1 MRTASR
7 VWPMAAV
14 VILLAACH
22 ASSSVEALPEAPI
35 APSPTVD
42 PSAWLGEVTRSCA
55 RAASCAHTHDAPR
68 FGDPSACVDWWL
80 THLPGDRDAL
90 HTCLLAAR
98 TCDEGDACTHDLGHP
113 RAATFCAARRG
124 LMS

>member
-1 MRTASR
+1 MRAASR

-35 APSPTVD
+35 SPSLTVD

-55 RAASCAHTHDAPR
+55 LAASCAHNHDAPR
-68 FGDPSACVDWWL
+68 FGQQQVHVLAHEYVRADCYRHGSFCV
-80 THLPGDRDAL
+80 A
-90 HTCLLAAR
+90 
-98 TCDEGDACTHDLGHP
+98 P
-113 RAATFCAARRG
+113 RREAWHAEVGR
-124 LMS
+124 L